1 MPWGVWLPPTT
12 GRGTTDQFEHLS
24 SSSSPPTGA
33 NAGAGAGGGTAG
45 SIGDSWPPTAG
56 NAAAVGAAMWY
67 CLKPSA
73 IIAAAISASGKG
85 SSAAAAAP
93 SPLLPPPAP
102 APMAGAAAGAA
113 GAAPLPLLPGWQPP
127 PPPAPMAGAKPPT
140 AGWIAATSLMAAFIL
155 KVYCGFLLLVTPPV
169 NVTSKYCG
177 YLCKNGSKPCFL
189 NT

>member
-12 GRGTTDQFEHLS
+12 EQFDHLS

-67 CLKPSA
+67 CLEPSA

-113 GAAPLPLLPGWQPP
+113 TATP
-127 PPPAPMAGAKPPT
+127 PPT

-155 KVYCGFLLLVTPPV
+155 KVYCGFLLLATPPV
-169 NVTSKYCG
+169 NVTSKYSG